1 VETIQKKIIM
11 KIIAFT
17 GLAQS
22 GKTTAANFIQGAK
35 ILSFAD
41 PVKQIALSCFNWDG
55 VKDEKGRKLLQ
66 VIGTECGRAY
76 DYDIWVKKMR
86 DLINKISPLN
96 EIIAIDDCRFDN
108 ESNLVRELGGIVI
121 EIHRPGCAPDGHA
134 SEQGISQNL
143 INNHIM
149 NDGTLDQLREAVLNI
164 VAEFV

>member
-1 VETIQKKIIM
+1 M

-22 GKTTAANFIQGAK
+22 GKTTAANYIHGAK

-55 VKDEKGRKLLQ
+55 VKDEKGRRLLQ

-86 DLINKISPLN
+86 ELINKIAPLYD
-96 EIIAIDDCRFDN
+96 IIAIDDCRFDN
-108 ESNLVRELGGIVI
+108 ESKLVRELGGIVI
-121 EIHRPGCAPDGHA
+121 EIIRPGCTPDGHA
-134 SEQGISQNL
+134 SEQGISQDL
-143 INNHIM
+143 IDNHIF
-149 NDGTLDQLREAVLNI
+149 NNGTLDQLKESVLNI
-164 VAEFV
+164 VAGYL

>member
-1 VETIQKKIIM
+1 M

-22 GKTTAANFIQGAK
+22 GKTTAANVIPGVK

-76 DYDIWVKKMR
+76 DYDIWVKKMKEQ
-86 DLINKISPLN
+86 IAIYAPIYKN
-96 EIIAIDDCRFDN
+96 IAIDDCRFDN
-108 ESNLVRELGGIVI
+108 ESELVRGLGGIVI
-121 EIHRPGCAPDGHA
+121 EIIRPGCIPDGHA
-134 SEQGISQNL
+134 SEAGISHHMIDKQ
-143 INNHIM
+143 IM
-149 NDGTLDQLREAVLNI
+149 NNGTLEQFKEKVRTLVSDYI
-164 VAEFV
+164 